1 MSRRQFRNLVT
12 VLVAVIC
19 LLTGFL
25 LGRLTAG
32 SGSSGQESADLEEA
46 AQEETVLAEEIPEE
60 TAQEEESVDSSL
72 QAEEEV
78 SEGVSSSDESELV
91 DAADAEYDFETSSDA
106 EVITHEAVTS
116 VTGDLSV
123 VDVSTIED
131 VTLYEAVLPD
141 GVVSTLYGK
150 TGKAEFQIVVF
161 GDSQFG
167 NYTGYDGMAYKL
179 SQKLHAN
186 VYNLAMGG
194 KTASVDPEE
203 EGNTDINS
211 WEETCGVSMV
221 KAVCGYADGDE
232 VFDGW
237 DYQKNVFN
245 SCDFSKTDLFIIEFG
260 ANDFLSERE
269 MSNSVNPYNYYT
281 YFGALDEMVTD
292 LRTTFPDA
300 YVIVCA
306 PTYAQ
311 FWESGTGA
319 FLGDSNIISNF
330 YGTLYNYAQTSTNVA
345 SGHTM
350 TITVN
355 MYEDADIDMYSAP
368 EDLLDGLHLTES
380 GRDKYVTLLS
390 RMALRALGY
399 EIGEDVDPDDIDWVS
414 QEVSQDTDEESAA
427 AENADQSEMPQLPS
441 GAGGQG
447 PSQRRP

>member
-1 MSRRQFRNLVT
+1 MITAL
-12 VLVAVIC
+12 LAVFA
-19 LLTGFL
+19 LLIGFV
-25 LGRLTAG
+25 LGRVTAG
-32 SGSSGQESADLEEA
+32 IGSTDNT
-46 AQEETVLAEEIPEE
+46 QEEVISEEESEQNETAVAEMIPEE
-60 TAQEEESVDSSL
+60 TEAEAKEETDAADSGETEDSGEEND
-72 QAEEEV
+72 AETAGAD
-78 SEGVSSSDESELV
+78 SGLI
-91 DAADAEYDFETSSDA
+91 DAADAEYDYSTDSET
-106 EVITHEAVTS
+106 EVVTHDAVTS
-116 VTGDLSV
+116 VSGDLSV
-123 VDVSTIED
+123 VDVSTIEN

-150 TGKAEFQIVVF
+150 TGKAEFQIVIF

-194 KTASVDPEE
+194 KTASVDVEE

-221 KAVCGYADGDE
+221 KAVCGIADGE
-232 VFDGW
+232 SVFAGW
-237 DYQKNVFN
+237 DYQLNVFN
-245 SCDFSKTDLFIIEFG
+245 SCDFSQTDIFIIEFG
-260 ANDFLSERE
+260 ANDFLAEKE

-330 YGTLYNYAQTSTNVA
+330 YGTLYNYAQTATNVA
-345 SGHTM
+345 SGHTS
-350 TITVN
+350 TSVIN
-355 MYEDADIDMYSAP
+355 MYEDSGINIYSAP

-390 RMALRALGY
+390 RTALRVMGY
-399 EIGEDVDPDDIDWVS
+399 EIDEDVDPDDIDWI
-414 QEVSQDTDEESAA
+414 SQDVSRNSETTQESSQ
-427 AENADQSEMPQLPS
+427 NDMSNVPS
-441 GAGGQG
+441 GFGNQG
-447 PSQRRP
+447 TPRRRQ